1 MERLT
6 GREINP
12 KMLRIN
18 LNFHSRKSSVERALE
33 REVTGLIPG
42 TGQILLEM
50 KVLSLLCI
58 RLDLRVAQMTS

>member
-1 MERLT
+1 
-6 GREINP
+6 
-12 KMLRIN
+12 MLRIN

-50 KVLSLLCI
+50 KVMSLLCI

>member
-6 GREINP
+6 GTEINP
-12 KMLRIN
+12 KMLMIN
-18 LNFHSRKSSVERALE
+18 LNFHSRKSTVERALE
-33 REVTGLIPG
+33 REVTGSIPG

>member
-6 GREINP
+6 GTEINP

-18 LNFHSRKSSVERALE
+18 VNFHGRTSSTGRALE
-33 REVTGLIPG
+33 REVAGSIPG
-42 TGQILLEM
+42 TGPIC
-50 KVLSLLCI
+50 KVMEVLPLLCI